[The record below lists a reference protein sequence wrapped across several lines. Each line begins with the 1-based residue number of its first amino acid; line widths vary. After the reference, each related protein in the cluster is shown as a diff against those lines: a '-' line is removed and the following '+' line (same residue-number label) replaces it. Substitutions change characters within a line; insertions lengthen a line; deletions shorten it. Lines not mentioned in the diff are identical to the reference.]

1 MTQFK
6 KKVVQVDMDGVLCDW
21 EGAFYGGRKQRPQCP
36 YPQSMPGFFV
46 NLKLMHRAISS
57 MKLLSICFDIRICTA
72 PSNKN
77 PSASEK
83 I

>member
-21 EGAFYGGRKQRPQCP
+21 EGAFYGGRKQRPQ
-36 YPQSMPGFFV
+36 SMPGFFV
-46 NLKLMHRAISS
+46 NLKPMHRAISS
-57 MKLLSICFDIRICTA
+57 MKLLSICFDVRICTA